1 MKIVVARRAGFC
13 FGVKRAIKAAYE
25 TAGKE
30 TREVATLGPL
40 IHNPQV
46 VARLEE
52 MNVRTV
58 GRIEDFHGDI
68 LIIRS
73 HGVPK
78 AVLEEAR
85 QAGIEV
91 IDATCPFVKNAQEY
105 AAQLHADGYR
115 VVIVGDESHPE
126 VRGIKAYAGEP
137 AFVISDGAGVTQLK
151 GSRKIGIVAQT
162 TTTMEKF
169 MSVVGPCLE
178 IAREVKI
185 FNTICDA
192 THVRQKEAQKIA
204 RTVDLML
211 VVGGRNSGNTSR
223 LSEICGQTGT
233 PTRHIETHQELEREW
248 FQGVDRVGITGGA
261 STPDWIIE
269 DVVAR
274 LQEIAGDGDVDRK
287 ATKS

>member
-1 MKIVVARRAGFC
+1 MKIVVARKAGFC

-30 TREVATLGPL
+30 TKEVATLGPL

-58 GRIEDFHGDI
+58 DRVEDFHGDI

-73 HGVPK
+73 HGVPRQVFEK
-78 AVLEEAR
+78 AR
-85 QAGIEV
+85 NAGIEV
-91 IDATCPFVKNAQEY
+91 IDATCPFVKNAQDF
-105 AAQLHADGYR
+105 AARLHADGYR

-126 VRGIKAYAGEP
+126 VRGIMDYAGES
-137 AFVISDGAGVTQLK
+137 AVVASDGDGVAGLK

-169 MSVVGPCLE
+169 TSVVARCLE

-192 THVRQKEAQKIA
+192 THVRQKEAQEIA
-204 RTVDLML
+204 QTVDLML
-211 VVGGRNSGNTSR
+211 VVGGRNSGNTNR

-233 PTRHIETHQELEREW
+233 PTRHIETEREIESGW
-248 FQGVDRVGITGGA
+248 FCGVSRVGITGGA

-269 DVVAR
+269 AVIDR
-274 LQEIAGDGDVDRK
+274 LREITGDAEVDRK